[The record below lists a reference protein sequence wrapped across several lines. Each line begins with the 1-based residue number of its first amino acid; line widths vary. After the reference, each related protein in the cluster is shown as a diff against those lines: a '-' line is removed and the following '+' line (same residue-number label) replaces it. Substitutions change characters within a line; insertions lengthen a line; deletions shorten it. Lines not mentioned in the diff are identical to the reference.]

1 MFSILLAVTLV
12 VMILIV
18 YLTYSDAGDLQ
29 SLLIPGVPALLIIAI
44 TITSYFNLKIMV
56 EGNFLMVKNVFIL
69 YRADIH
75 QITKIR
81 KGETM
86 WSGFHKYGTATKG
99 LIVFTKFKDDL
110 YITPADEELFLSTI
124 LEINPDIVFEKV

>member
-1 MFSILLAVTLV
+1 
-12 VMILIV
+12 
-18 YLTYSDAGDLQ
+18 
-29 SLLIPGVPALLIIAI
+29 
-44 TITSYFNLKIMV
+44 MV

>member
-1 MFSILLAVTLV
+1 
-12 VMILIV
+12 MILIV

>member
-1 MFSILLAVTLV
+1 
-12 VMILIV
+12 
-18 YLTYSDAGDLQ
+18 
-29 SLLIPGVPALLIIAI
+29 
-44 TITSYFNLKIMV
+44 
-56 EGNFLMVKNVFIL
+56 
-69 YRADIH
+69 
-75 QITKIR
+75 
-81 KGETM
+81 M